1 MSEFAATESVTVHA
15 SERKTRVV
23 HARFS
28 ASEIALIEKAA
39 MEAEL
44 TVSAFMRSLTLE
56 GAGVKPFFTEADRA
70 ILGLLLSDV
79 RALGVNLNRIGRA
92 ANRRQ
97 DNRSEEER
105 RVIDDVHR
113 VFAAL
118 LIELSF
124 FVERGARMRGVKA

>member
-1 MSEFAATESVTVHA
+1 MSEFAATERVTVRA

-28 ASEIALIEKAA
+28 ASEIALIDKAA

-44 TVSAFMRSLTLE
+44 TVSTFMRSLTLE

-79 RALGVNLNRIGRA
+79 RALGMKLNRIGRVMIA
-92 ANRRQ
+92 RCG
-97 DNRSEEER
+97 
-105 RVIDDVHR
+105 
-113 VFAAL
+113 F
-118 LIELSF
+118 
-124 FVERGARMRGVKA
+124 RG